1 MYVPVGWVAAERS
14 VKRVLVYGIRK
25 AVMLTV
31 MLTSNVAHENY
42 SLLQGLFE
50 ASGKP
55 IDKMKTTLSFLQPA
69 EPE

>member
-25 AVMLTV
+25 AV